1 MNNRLIYT
9 IGGESLND
17 MDIVVSSAAGL
28 FDLPAPRSRTTQKW
42 SDMSGEM
49 TDTLNR
55 PTFDTREIE
64 LSCSMV
70 CTDFTDFLAKSRRL
84 RSLFATNGL
93 LPLTVEYGNTS
104 LYYLVYLSKEIEYE
118 RKWLAGG
125 IVASFGI
132 KLIEPEPF
140 KRVYM
145 AHGVKQPVTLTV
157 KTETPV
163 NIYWGDGSVSYDTG
177 SGDIRHVYTDEA
189 DKHLVIIT
197 GDIEQLTTT
206 MTYSELI
213 WDFQ

>member
-1 MNNRLIYT
+1 MNRRIVYR

-17 MDIVVSSAAGL
+17 MGIVVSSADGL
-28 FDLPAPRSRTTQKW
+28 FDLPAPRARTTQKW

-55 PTFDTREIE
+55 PTFDTRDIE

-70 CTDFTDFLAKSRRL
+70 CDDFADFLAKGRKL

-93 LPLTVEYGNTS
+93 LPLTVEYGDTK
-104 LYYLVYLSKEIEYE
+104 LYYLVYLSKEIEYK

-125 IVASFGI
+125 IVATFDIS
-132 KLIEPEPF
+132 LTEPEPF

-145 AHGVKQPVTLTV
+145 AHGVKQSVTLTV
-157 KTETPV
+157 STKTPV
-163 NIYWGDGSVSYDTG
+163 NVYWGDGEVGYDMG
-177 SGDIRHVYTDEA
+177 AGDIRHIYTDDAES
-189 DKHLVIIT
+189 HLVIIT
-197 GDIEQLTTT
+197 GDIEQLTTS

-213 WDFQ
+213 WDIQ